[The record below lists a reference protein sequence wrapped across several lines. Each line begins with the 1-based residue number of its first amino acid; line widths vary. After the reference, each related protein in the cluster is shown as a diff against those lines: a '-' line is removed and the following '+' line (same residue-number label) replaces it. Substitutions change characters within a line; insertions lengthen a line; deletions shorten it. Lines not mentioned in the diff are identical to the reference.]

1 MLKIFGSPG
10 RYIQGPDAC
19 LHLGAAAATLGE
31 RAALVADPFVAEMTG
46 KRLADVC
53 AAKGVAV
60 ATVIMDG
67 EITPETVGRLVD
79 AARRTSPDFVIAV
92 GGGKSIDAGKA
103 ISHALGL
110 RLITVPTVASNDS
123 PTSKNYV
130 LYDDDHKLLAV
141 EHLTFSPAYVIVDTV
156 LIARAPSHLFRAG
169 LGDAISKKFEA
180 EQCYLVGGLTMFDAA
195 PTLTAQSLA
204 DLCYRV
210 LRQDAVAALAVA
222 GSGAPNP
229 PFERSVEAM
238 ILMSGLGF
246 ESGGLSLAHALTRG
260 LSILPGAKLAPHG
273 YQVALGLLIQLAL
286 EERDDEILDEMLSWY
301 AELGLPTS
309 LEDLGSEQT
318 PTDEDLEQAARL
330 TVAARHTRNFKR
342 KVEPADF
349 VRYLRHFS
357 RRRVV
362 AT

>member
-10 RYIQGPDAC
+10 RYLQGPDAC
-19 LHLGAAAATLGE
+19 RHLGAAAATLGA
-31 RAALVADPFVAEMTG
+31 RAVIVADPLVAEMTG
-46 KRLADVC
+46 ERLVGVC

-60 ATVIMDG
+60 ETVTMEG

-79 AARRTSPDFVIAV
+79 AARRTAPDFVIAV

-103 ISHALGL
+103 ISHLLGL

-130 LYDDDHKLLAV
+130 LYDDNHKLLAV
-141 EHLTFSPAYVIVDTV
+141 EHLAFSPAYVIVDTA

-180 EQCYLVGGLTMFDAA
+180 EQCYLAGGLTMFDAA
-195 PTLTAQSLA
+195 STLTAQSLA

-222 GSGAPNP
+222 GSGTPNP

-309 LEDLGSEQT
+309 LEDLGSEQP

-349 VRYLRHFS
+349 VRCLRQFS
-357 RRRVV
+357 CRRVV